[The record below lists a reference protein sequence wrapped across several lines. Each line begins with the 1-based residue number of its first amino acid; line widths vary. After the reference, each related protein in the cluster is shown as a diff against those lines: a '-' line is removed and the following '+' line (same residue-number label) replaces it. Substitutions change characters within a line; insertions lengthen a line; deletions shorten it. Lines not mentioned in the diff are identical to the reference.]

1 MASILNQDFGSESEE
16 GDFNPE
22 PGADSDNDIESGSEN
37 DQNANGRANGTVR
50 VRQDGEGDGAGELS
64 VSRPDK
70 QNKGLESPRP
80 TTEQHRDR
88 PKGKDNDEG
97 GIDDV
102 DGAAEDDNEDDDE
115 EDEED
120 DEDED
125 DEDAI
130 SRRPRK
136 RARRDPRNQYLDVE
150 AEVDEEDEGDEEDE
164 ELAADPFIAETHPD
178 DLADLPD
185 GAATDDR
192 QHKILDRERERK
204 QQLDAEEQAALL
216 REKYGRRTATTSNAA
231 IVPRRLLLPSVD
243 DPSIWGVKCKPGKER
258 EIVFAITKRLEERAG
273 TKNPMPIISAF
284 ERGGSMIG
292 YVYIEALRQAD
303 VLSALDGI
311 MNVYPRTKIVLVPIK
326 EMPDLLRVTKSEQLN
341 PGGYVRLKRGK
352 YAGDLAQI
360 DEVETNGLEASL
372 RIVPRL
378 EYGQNEDNNAPMV
391 DGNIRGETQKRK
403 RAGAMGLNNAAVRP
417 PPRLFSEVEA
427 KKKHSKYLQQMSTF
441 DKKHW
446 QYLGDTY
453 INGFLVKDVKI
464 QHLITENVN
473 PTLEEVTRFTA
484 GAEDGTE
491 NLDLSALAATLKKG
505 TANED
510 YLPGDVVE
518 VYEGEQSGV
527 VGKAVAVRGDIVTV
541 SVTDG
546 ELRGQRIEIPTK
558 GLRKRFKE
566 GDHVKVIGG
575 SRYRDE
581 VGMVVSIQ
589 GDTVTL
595 LSDLSLQEITVFSKD
610 LREASD
616 SGVAGGLGRYDI
628 HDLVQLDPAT
638 VGCVTKVDRESLRV
652 LDQNGST
659 RSVMPSQVSNKIERR
674 RHAVATDRN
683 GSEIRTDDTVRE
695 ISGEQKMGVILH
707 IYRSFLFLHNREQT
721 DNSGISV
728 VRATNVA
735 TVAAKGGRVA
745 QGAASGPDLNK
756 MNPALMRNGMNGNAQ
771 MAPPKSYGRD
781 RALGQ
786 TVTIRKGAYKG
797 LLGIVK
803 DSTDNEARVEL
814 HTKAKT
820 ITVPK
825 DTLGFKDPLTGQ
837 SIDYARFSASRGR
850 GGVRGQG
857 GFAGAIG
864 GRTPGHVPDWS
875 GGRTPLPMAGGRTPA
890 WGGGGAAAAGGRT
903 PAWSS
908 GNNTART
915 PAWQQSSNTGSRTPA
930 YTPAEGSRT
939 VNPYNDGS
947 RTVNPYATGSNRTPA
962 WNPTATSSSYS
973 HDPFT
978 GESRTLAY
986 EPPYSNPS
994 SGKGG
999 RAYDAPT
1006 PGKDFAAAAPTPG
1019 ATNGYAG
1026 QTPTAAGVAG
1036 QTPKFSGDAPTPFSG
1051 LPETPGWSAAGE
1063 EGGPRYE
1070 EGTPSP

>member
-1 MASILNQDFGSESEE
+1 MASILDQDFGSESE
-16 GDFNPE
+16 GDFNPD
-22 PGADSDNDIESGSEN
+22 PGADSDNDNESASEKQ
-37 DQNANGRANGTVR
+37 QNPSKVVNGTDR
-50 VRQDGEGDGAGELS
+50 G
-64 VSRPDK
+64 
-70 QNKGLESPRP
+70 
-80 TTEQHRDR
+80 HRDLI
-88 PKGKDNDEG
+88 GS
-97 GIDDV
+97 
-102 DGAAEDDNEDDDE
+102 EDDNEAEEASGSKRNRQRKSRENSRPGVKRGEGSVKDEDEERKRIADDDVVRGEEDDE

-130 SRRPRK
+130 SVRVFHDTCIVLTLTKQQRRPRK

-185 GAATDDR
+185 GATQDDR
-192 QHKILDRERERK
+192 QHRILDRERERK

-216 REKYGRRTATTSNAA
+216 REKYGRRTATASDAA

-258 EIVFAITKRLEERAG
+258 EIVFAVTKRLEERAG
-273 TKNPMPIISAF
+273 TKNPMPILSAF
-284 ERGGSMIG
+284 ERGGSMAG
-292 YVYIEALRQAD
+292 YVYVEARRQAD
-303 VLSALDGI
+303 VLAALDGV
-311 MNVYPRTKIVLVPIK
+311 MNVYPRTKVVLVPIK
-326 EMPDLLRVTKSEQLN
+326 EMPDLLRVTKSEQLC

-378 EYGQNEDNNAPMV
+378 DYGQNEDNNAPMV
-391 DGNIRGETQKRK
+391 DGNIKGEVQKRK

-453 INGFLVKDVKI
+453 INGFLIKDVKI

-473 PTLEEVTRFTA
+473 PSLEEVTRFTA

-505 TANED
+505 AANEN
-510 YLPGDVVE
+510 YLPADVVE
-518 VYEGEQSGV
+518 VYEGEQAGV
-527 VGKAVAVRGDIVTV
+527 VGKAVAVRGDIVTI

-546 ELRGQRIEIPTK
+546 ELRGQSIEVPTK

-589 GDTVTL
+589 RDTVTL

-616 SGVAGGLGRYDI
+616 SGAAGGLGRYDI

-659 RSVMPSQVSNKIERR
+659 RSVMPSQISNKIERR
-674 RHAVATDRN
+674 RHAVATDRH
-683 GSEIRTDDTVRE
+683 GSEIRMDDTVRE
-695 ISGEQKMGVILH
+695 VGGEQKMGVILH
-707 IYRSFLFLHNREQT
+707 IYRSYLFLHNREQT
-721 DNSGISV
+721 ENSGISV

-745 QGAASGPDLNK
+745 QGSSSGPDLTK
-756 MNPALMRNGMNGNAQ
+756 MNPALTRNGHTGNAQ
-771 MAPPKSYGRD
+771 MAPPKSFGRD

-803 DSTDNEARVEL
+803 DTTDHEARVEL
-814 HTKAKT
+814 HTKGKT

-825 DTLGFKDPLTGQ
+825 DTLGFKEYVIVLLLCF
-837 SIDYARFSASRGR
+837 R
-850 GGVRGQG
+850 
-857 GFAGAIG
+857 
-864 GRTPGHVPDWS
+864 
-875 GGRTPLPMAGGRTPA
+875 
-890 WGGGGAAAAGGRT
+890 
-903 PAWSS
+903 
-908 GNNTART
+908 
-915 PAWQQSSNTGSRTPA
+915 
-930 YTPAEGSRT
+930 
-939 VNPYNDGS
+939 
-947 RTVNPYATGSNRTPA
+947 
-962 WNPTATSSSYS
+962 
-973 HDPFT
+973 
-978 GESRTLAY
+978 
-986 EPPYSNPS
+986 
-994 SGKGG
+994 
-999 RAYDAPT
+999 
-1006 PGKDFAAAAPTPG
+1006 
-1019 ATNGYAG
+1019 
-1026 QTPTAAGVAG
+1026 
-1036 QTPKFSGDAPTPFSG
+1036 
-1051 LPETPGWSAAGE
+1051 
-1063 EGGPRYE
+1063 
-1070 EGTPSP
+1070 